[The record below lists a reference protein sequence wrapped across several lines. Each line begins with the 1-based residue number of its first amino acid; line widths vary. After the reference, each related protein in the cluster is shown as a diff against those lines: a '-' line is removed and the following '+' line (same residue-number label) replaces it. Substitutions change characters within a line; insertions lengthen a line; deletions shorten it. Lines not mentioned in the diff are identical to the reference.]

1 MERLDKKVFL
11 DLNHVFGSNCDLKLQ
26 NSISFIEEDD
36 KIKLVYTAGK
46 AIVKR
51 NIESS

>member
-1 MERLDKKVFL
+1 MERHDKKVYL

-26 NSISFIEEDD
+26 NSISFIEEDE

-46 AIVKR
+46 AIVKKDL
-51 NIESS
+51 